1 MISQAFLNGY
11 GSVPSQSEGIFVSIE
26 ESFTKTEASD
36 ITTGSLIDVCGFTA
50 TQEKIGDIAESREI
64 SEAIV
69 MIPFLD
75 RGDAPLS
82 QYVRENSRFNS
93 NISSFSINT
102 ATQPSTNGRTIAPAR
117 IDPTAPIR
125 ETEGQQVRTTKVDGR
140 NFISITKENFLAQK
154 NNIENGLPAVTLAE
168 RADLSEPEQET
179 TISRMIKMMKK
190 YNLPPRYDFIT
201 YPMAAGENPFIMYI
215 ANNAVRQ
222 EEQIIHDLG
231 PSEFFEGNEIP
242 SDIRWM
248 VFKVKKKA
256 SADYFE
262 MAKDS
267 REDSRFKFDFKVGKK
282 KPEYSYNYPY
292 DFFSL
297 IEMAKIE
304 SGIEIETDPEDFTKI
319 RNRNQE

>member
-1 MISQAFLNGY
+1 
-11 GSVPSQSEGIFVSIE
+11 
-26 ESFTKTEASD
+26 
-36 ITTGSLIDVCGFTA
+36 
-50 TQEKIGDIAESREI
+50 
-64 SEAIV
+64 
-69 MIPFLD
+69 
-75 RGDAPLS
+75 
-82 QYVRENSRFNS
+82 
-93 NISSFSINT
+93 
-102 ATQPSTNGRTIAPAR
+102 
-117 IDPTAPIR
+117 
-125 ETEGQQVRTTKVDGR
+125 
-140 NFISITKENFLAQK
+140 
-154 NNIENGLPAVTLAE
+154 
-168 RADLSEPEQET
+168 
-179 TISRMIKMMKK
+179 
-190 YNLPPRYDFIT
+190 
-201 YPMAAGENPFIMYI
+201 
-215 ANNAVRQ
+215 
-222 EEQIIHDLG
+222 LG